1 MSETGAGLSKFQAE
15 IYKLQLELFHANQR
29 LINDAV
35 EGYTD
40 EFRRYEAR
48 YRRSL
53 KTSRGPVAYRQLLRD
68 SKRAKVILCGDYHTF
83 EGAQV
88 AFIRL
93 LKQQPLSG
101 GKVIVALEM
110 LLGRHQ
116 DLIDRFVRGEMSER
130 SFLRKTEHDRHW
142 PFGPF
147 EVVRPLFELARKRG
161 WRVVGIDQHDPGG
174 RSLAERDRFAAERIV
189 EALREEPNARAFA
202 LVGEMHLAP
211 GHLPREVS
219 LRMRRAKVEG
229 SVLRVHQS
237 PDLIWFD
244 AASRGPTGEV
254 VDISHGAYALLTASP
269 VVCQQSF
276 LTWMDQAEDGT
287 PAARIYWADNGR
299 RAVRM
304 SAYAIGRALGLP
316 VRDAIK
322 KVTVVG
328 PGDLSFFERLRESG
342 LFSAREMRQIR
353 AQILASESYYIP
365 KARMIYLATLSLSHA
380 AEEASHMLRHRFSGE
395 GIDDPKGLVDA
406 FYSRV
411 MNEAVGFLGS
421 KIVNP
426 NRQAVHM
433 KELAVI
439 AAGKSLG
446 GLDTP
451 DAFEIAS
458 AILALDHKRMELG
471 KRVPRLSRVFHASPE
486 LFIAVT
492 HILGYILGDN
502 LYSALVSGKLSR
514 REARTLFREPFEEEG
529 AALLL
534 YFEWIF
540 RVGRRRR

>member
-1 MSETGAGLSKFQAE
+1 VVE
-15 IYKLQLELFHANQR
+15 IA
-29 LINDAV
+29 
-35 EGYTD
+35 
-40 EFRRYEAR
+40 
-48 YRRSL
+48 
-53 KTSRGPVAYRQLLRD
+53 
-68 SKRAKVILCGDYHTF
+68 
-83 EGAQV
+83 
-88 AFIRL
+88 
-93 LKQQPLSG
+93 
-101 GKVIVALEM
+101 
-110 LLGRHQ
+110 
-116 DLIDRFVRGEMSER
+116 
-130 SFLRKTEHDRHW
+130 
-142 PFGPF
+142 
-147 EVVRPLFELARKRG
+147 
-161 WRVVGIDQHDPGG
+161 DQ
-174 RSLAERDRFAAERIV
+174 
-189 EALREEPNARAFA
+189 
-202 LVGEMHLAP
+202 
-211 GHLPREVS
+211 
-219 LRMRRAKVEG
+219 
-229 SVLRVHQS
+229 
-237 PDLIWFD
+237 
-244 AASRGPTGEV
+244 
-254 VDISHGAYALLTASP
+254 AYALLTASP

-287 PAARIYWADNGR
+287 PAARIYWADSGR

-316 VRDAIK
+316 VRDAVK

-328 PGDLSFFERLRESG
+328 PADLSFFERLRESG

-380 AEEASHMLRHRFSGE
+380 AEEAAHMLRHRFSGE

-426 NRQAVHM
+426 NRQTVHN
-433 KELAVI
+433 KELSVI

-451 DAFEIAS
+451 DAFEIAA

-492 HILGYILGDN
+492 HILGYILGDH

-534 YFEWIF
+534 YFEWIL